1 MTYSDWLEN
10 IIVKLE
16 PAYICENFMSTKERA
31 DWCHDNCCYVSI
43 QKECLR
49 HIYNDNLHKVT
60 QEFTKDGEDE

>member
-16 PAYICENFMSTKERA
+16 PAYICEDFMSTQEGA

-43 QKECLR
+43 QKKCLR
-49 HIYNDNLHKVT
+49 HIYNDNLHKVM
-60 QEFTKDGEDE
+60 QESTKGGEDE